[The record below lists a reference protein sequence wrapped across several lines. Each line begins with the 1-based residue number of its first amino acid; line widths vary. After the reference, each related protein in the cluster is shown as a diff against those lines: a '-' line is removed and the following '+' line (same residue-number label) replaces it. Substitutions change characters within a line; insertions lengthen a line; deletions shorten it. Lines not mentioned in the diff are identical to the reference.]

1 MKILRIVSTL
11 NPEAGGPVSVFSA
24 AVISVAAAGAE
35 IECLT
40 LLTPGKDI
48 GKFPDYERMVERGV
62 KVHAFRNVS
71 EAVLFLGR
79 SMTSFDI
86 VHVDG
91 CWDPLC
97 VLAISI
103 AKLTGRAT
111 VVTPHETLTYE
122 ELQRT
127 KSTFRLAIKRLL
139 RLYYRAV
146 IDSIVYSSALEQRD
160 SLRHPNAVV
169 VPHPVFDD
177 TEGARPVAIRDGF
190 AAADRRQLG
199 YLGRFHFKKK
209 LETIVS
215 ATVRTADVG
224 LLVAGSGP
232 KDYEESVRALSG
244 SDDRVKWLG
253 FVQKGGR
260 EEFFRSID
268 VLVLASEYECFGM
281 AAAEALIRGIPVIV
295 SERVGIADD
304 VREMRAGFVVEG
316 EMESLAGAFAGCSKL
331 ALAQYREMQ
340 ENALAVAKRYSFS
353 AHANAQLGVYAAL
366 RIRTAVGG
374 SSYRGR
380 ATPSDLT

>member
-48 GKFPDYERMVERGV
+48 SKFPDYERMVERGV
-62 KVHAFRNVS
+62 KVHAFRNVA
-71 EAVLFLGR
+71 EAVVFLAR
-79 SMTSFDI
+79 SIYSYDI

-97 VLAISI
+97 VLAVSI
-103 AKLTGRAT
+103 AKVTRRAA
-111 VVTPHETLTYE
+111 VVTPHETLTDE

-127 KSTFRLAIKRLL
+127 RSAARLAIKRLL

-160 SLRHPNAVV
+160 SLMHPKAVA
-169 VPHPVFDD
+169 VPHPVFNDI
-177 TEGARPVAIRDGF
+177 EGARPVAIREGF
-190 AAADRRQLG
+190 ASAGQIQLG

-215 ATVRTADVG
+215 AAVRTADVG

-232 KDYEESVRALSG
+232 KDYEESVRALSR
-244 SDDRVKWLG
+244 SEDRVKWLG
-253 FVQKGGR
+253 FVQKSRR

-268 VLVLASEYECFGM
+268 VLVLVSEYECFGM
-281 AAAEALIRGIPVIV
+281 SAAEALIRGIPVIV

-304 VREMRAGFVVEG
+304 VREMQAGFVVRG
-316 EMESLAGAFAGCSKL
+316 DVESLAGAFARCAKLSSAQYCNLQSKAL
-331 ALAQYREMQ
+331 AL
-340 ENALAVAKRYSFS
+340 AKRYSFS
-353 AHANAQLGVYAAL
+353 AHANAQLAVYAGL
-366 RIRTAVGG
+366 RIQAGV
-374 SSYRGR
+374 SDPSYRGR
-380 ATPSDLT
+380 ATPSDLA